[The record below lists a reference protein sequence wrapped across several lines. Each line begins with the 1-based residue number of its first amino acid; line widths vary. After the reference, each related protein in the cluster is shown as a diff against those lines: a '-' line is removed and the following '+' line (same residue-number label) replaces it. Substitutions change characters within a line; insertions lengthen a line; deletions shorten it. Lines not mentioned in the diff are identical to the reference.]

1 MAISSVLQS
10 AAATGTGQTASSS
23 ASLNM
28 TTFMQLLT
36 TQLANQDPLDP
47 MSDSDF
53 FAQLAQ
59 MGTVQGVQQI
69 QQTMQVAQASAL
81 MGKTVTGIT
90 VDSSTGTSV
99 PVTGT
104 VTSVTVQNGNYMLN
118 IVDSNGNTNAV
129 SMNNITSISG
139 GSGQTGS

>member
-10 AAATGTGQTASSS
+10 TSSAPGQTASSS

-28 TTFMQLLT
+28 TTFMKLLT

-69 QQTMQVAQASAL
+69 QQTMQVAQAAAL
-81 MGKTVTGIT
+81 MGKTVSGVA
-90 VDSSTGTSV
+90 VDSSSGVSSLV
-99 PVTGT
+99 SGT
-104 VTSVTVQNGNYMLN
+104 VSSVSVQNGNYMLN
-118 IVDSNGNTNAV
+118 LVDSSGNMSSV
-129 SMNNITSISG
+129 SINNVTSITG
-139 GSGQTGS
+139 GSSQSGS